1 MIDEHAYA
9 QENGYRRLGKSQIP
23 VEVPLTEDEQLMKIN
38 FFVERK
44 SSYGG
49 PIDYAIPIK
58 IQIIDTR
65 TFSKLAKWKERFPN
79 DFLRPHI
86 LAEEKNGKCNMVLN
100 ESRVAYYIKD
110 DILDFIRKNG
120 ECLVSF
126 ENEYGHEDWPT
137 VTIQDD

>member
-1 MIDEHAYA
+1 
-9 QENGYRRLGKSQIP
+9 
-23 VEVPLTEDEQLMKIN
+23 
-38 FFVERK
+38 
-44 SSYGG
+44 
-49 PIDYAIPIK
+49 
-58 IQIIDTR
+58 
-65 TFSKLAKWKERFPN
+65 
-79 DFLRPHI
+79 
-86 LAEEKNGKCNMVLN
+86 MVLN

>member
-1 MIDEHAYA
+1 
-9 QENGYRRLGKSQIP
+9 
-23 VEVPLTEDEQLMKIN
+23 MKIN
-38 FFVERK
+38 FFIQTTR
-44 SSYGG
+44 GRG
-49 PIDYAIPIK
+49 CQIDFAIPIE
-58 IQIIDTR
+58 IRIIDTR
-65 TFSKLAKWKERFPN
+65 TFSKLAQWKAQFPN